1 MKRILLM
8 GNPNVGKSVVF
19 SRLTGVHVVSSN
31 YPGTTV
37 EFTQGAMN
45 LGDDRALL
53 VDAPGIYGLEATCK
67 AEEIALDMIREADA
81 IINVVD
87 ATNLER
93 SLHLTLHLLE
103 RNLPTAIALNIW
115 DDAKHKGIEIN
126 VERLSRELGA
136 PVVPTVAVTGEGIRE
151 LVERIREQIESADSP
166 TDSAGDNSPPPE
178 RSFYCS
184 ACPGKPCCASQ
195 SPQIARVR
203 TEEERWS
210 EVGRILSVSQ
220 SLQHRHH
227 TFLEIIGDASVHPIM
242 GLPIAAIV
250 LCVSFLAIRLIGE
263 GLIRLVFEP
272 AFNTFWLPV
281 ASRIDAALTP
291 NGFLHSVL
299 IGALING
306 KIDFVQSFGVL
317 TTGIYVAI
325 TMVFPYVLAFYLAL
339 GILEDFGYLP
349 RLAVLLDTLM
359 HRMGLHG
366 WAVIPMLLGLGCNV
380 PGVMATRVLESP
392 RERMIASTLVSIAIP
407 CASLQAMMWG
417 ILGHHGAHYVASVY
431 LVLFIIWIILGRIL
445 NLIMRGNSPEL
456 ILEIPP
462 YRMPSVRTIASKLW
476 MRMTSYF
483 KEAVPFVM
491 LGVLAVNIL
500 SYFHAFDYVADAVA
514 PIMTRAFGLPKEAVL
529 ALALGFLRKDIA
541 VGMLGALPL
550 STKQTIISVTLLCMS
565 FPCIA
570 TFVVLAREL
579 GPKGLIKSTM
589 IMLAA
594 SLITGITLNIIL

>member
-37 EFTQGAMN
+37 EFTQGTMT

-53 VDAPGIYGLEATCK
+53 IDAPGIYGLDATCK
-67 AEEIALDMIREADA
+67 AEEIALDMLKQADA
-81 IINVVD
+81 VINVVD

-103 RNLPTAIALNIW
+103 MDLPVVVALNIW
-115 DDAKHKGIEIN
+115 DDAKHKGIDIN
-126 VERLSRELGA
+126 PGVLKHELGVPA
-136 PVVPTVAVTGEGIRE
+136 VPTVAVTGEGIRE
-151 LVERIREQIESADSP
+151 LVDRVDAALSGGADDALP
-166 TDSAGDNSPPPE
+166 KHGA
-178 RSFYCS
+178 Y
-184 ACPGKPCCASQ
+184 CASCTAKTCAAGT
-195 SPQIARVR
+195 ARGHR
-203 TEEERWS
+203 PPLSEEERWT
-210 EVGRILSVSQ
+210 EVGRIVNSAQ

-227 TFLEIIGDASVHPIM
+227 TFLEVIGDASVHPII
-242 GLPIAAIV
+242 GIPIAATV
-250 LCVSFLAIRLIGE
+250 LCLSFAVIRMIGE
-263 GLIRLVFEP
+263 GMIGLIFEP
-272 AFNTFWLPV
+272 AFNALWMPV
-281 ASRIDAALTP
+281 VLRVNGALAP
-291 NGFLHSVL
+291 DSFLHAVL
-299 IGALING
+299 IGALIDG
-306 KIDFVQSFGVL
+306 KIDFVQSFGLL
-317 TTGIYVAI
+317 TTGLYVAI
-325 TMVFPYVLAFYLAL
+325 TMVFPYVFAFYLAL
-339 GILEDFGYLP
+339 GFLEDFGYLP

-392 RERMIASTLVSIAIP
+392 RERLIASTLVSIAVP

-417 ILGHHGAHYVASVY
+417 ILGHHGATYVAAVY
-431 LVLFIIWIILGRIL
+431 GILFVVWIILGRIL
-445 NLIMRGNSPEL
+445 NAIMQGNSPEL

-462 YRMPSVRTIASKLW
+462 YRLPSARTIAAKLG
-476 MRMTSYF
+476 MRMVSYF
-483 KEAVPFVM
+483 KEAVPFVL
-491 LGVLAVNIL
+491 LGVLAVNVL
-500 SYFHAFDYVADAVA
+500 NYLEVFTTVANATA
-514 PIMTRAFGLPKEAVL
+514 PLMTRAFGLPKEAVY
-529 ALALGFLRKDIA
+529 ALVLGFLRKDVA

-550 STKQTIISVTLLCMS
+550 TAKQMVISVTLLCMS

-579 GPKGLIKSTM
+579 GVKGLAKSTA

-594 SLITGITLNIIL
+594 SLIVGVALNLVL